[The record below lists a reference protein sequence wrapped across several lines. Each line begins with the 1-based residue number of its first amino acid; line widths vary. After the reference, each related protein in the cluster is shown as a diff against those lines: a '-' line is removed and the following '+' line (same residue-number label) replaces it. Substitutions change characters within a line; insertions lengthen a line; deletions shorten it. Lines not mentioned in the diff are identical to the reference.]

1 MKSYSV
7 KEIADMLKTN
17 PETVR
22 RWIRKGKLEAI
33 QDSRKEGNLVSEQM
47 LKRFLRVSPK
57 YAAILASPAF
67 LGPVFGIGTVATIV
81 SEIMMNKQQKN
92 ANGSK
97 TRINISEIKKELKI
111 EIDDKKQSIRR
122 KEERIRELQSEI
134 EAEKAELEE
143 VQQLLR
149 SMSTKTDDAEK

>member
-97 TRINISEIKKELKI
+97 TRINISEIKKKLKI